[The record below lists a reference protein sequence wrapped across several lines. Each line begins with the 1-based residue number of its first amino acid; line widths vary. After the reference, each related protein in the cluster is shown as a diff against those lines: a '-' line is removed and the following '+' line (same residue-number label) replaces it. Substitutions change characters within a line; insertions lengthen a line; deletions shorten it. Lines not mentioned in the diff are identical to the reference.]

1 MTLPD
6 VAIRSDVFWWSALVT
21 ALIDVGLVLFLARRA
36 GRSRFRQLHWPVVL
50 ASGVFWMSLGLFFF
64 GTTWASYYARFL
76 PDPANRS
83 LSRFLFELLLYPALG
98 LAMWWL
104 AARLPG
110 NPAVTFCLLGGLEAL
125 PEHLWGVYRLG
136 MLEKVPFLR
145 EASPLAVLTFSVPEY
160 VLYWGSVL
168 AMALPVE
175 RIGQWCWQR
184 RAERETSEVS

>member
-6 VAIRSDVFWWSALVT
+6 VAITSEVFWWSAPVT
-21 ALIDVGLVLFLARRA
+21 ALIDVGLVLFLARRT

-50 ASGVFWMSLGLFFF
+50 ASGIFWMSLGLFFF
-64 GTTWASYYARFL
+64 ETTWASFYARFL

-83 LSRFLFELLLYPALG
+83 LNRFLFELLLYPALG

-125 PEHLWGVYRLG
+125 PEHLWGIYRLD
-136 MLEKVPFLR
+136 MLDKVPFLR
-145 EASPLAVLTFSVPEY
+145 EASPIAVLAFAVPEY
-160 VLYWGSVL
+160 VLYWGSAL

-175 RIGQWCWQR
+175 RMWQWYR
-184 RAERETSEVS
+184 HRGAERETSEVG

>member
-1 MTLPD
+1 M
-6 VAIRSDVFWWSALVT
+6 
-21 ALIDVGLVLFLARRA
+21 
-36 GRSRFRQLHWPVVL
+36 
-50 ASGVFWMSLGLFFF
+50 
-64 GTTWASYYARFL
+64 
-76 PDPANRS
+76 
-83 LSRFLFELLLYPALG
+83 
-98 LAMWWL
+98 
-104 AARLPG
+104 
-110 NPAVTFCLLGGLEAL
+110 LGGLEAL

-175 RIGQWCWQR
+175 RIGQWCRQR